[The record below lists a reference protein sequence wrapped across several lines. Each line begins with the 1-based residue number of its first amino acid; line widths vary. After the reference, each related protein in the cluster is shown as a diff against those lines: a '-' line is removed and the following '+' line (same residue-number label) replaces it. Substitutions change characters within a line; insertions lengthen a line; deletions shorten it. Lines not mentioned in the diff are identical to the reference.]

1 VSAGRRILIIGGLA
15 LALWGMGHGL
25 WYALFAEH
33 QTLDKI
39 GASLASAFVGA
50 ARADQTLTDSSLQ
63 AYQRAKYVYDR
74 QVDVHSHWIGLAMLL
89 ITLAIF
95 FDRLLLSER
104 AKLLLASGTFL
115 GALLFPLG
123 VLLQTISDGPAP
135 RAVAVAGSALEIV
148 CLLAIAI
155 SLARPHLTPRS

>member
-1 VSAGRRILIIGGLA
+1 MSAGRRILILGGLT

-33 QTLDKI
+33 QALGKI
-39 GASLASAFVGA
+39 GASLASAFIGA

-63 AYQRAKYVYDR
+63 GYQQARYVYDR
-74 QVDVHSHWIGLAMLL
+74 QVDAHSHWIGLAMLL

-104 AKLLLASGTFL
+104 TKLLLASGTFL

-123 VLLQTISDGPAP
+123 VLLQTISDGAAH
-135 RAVAVAGSALEIV
+135 RAVAAAGAALEIV
-148 CLLAIAI
+148 CLLVIAM
-155 SLARPHLTPRS
+155 SFAWPRQRD

>member
-1 VSAGRRILIIGGLA
+1 MSAGRRILIIGGLT

-33 QTLDKI
+33 QALGKI
-39 GASLASAFVGA
+39 GASLGTAFIGA
-50 ARADQTLTDSSLQ
+50 ARADQSLTDSSLR

-95 FDRLLLSER
+95 FDRPLLSER
-104 AKLLLASGTFL
+104 TKLLLASGTFL

-123 VLLQTISDGPAP
+123 VLLQTISDGAAP
-135 RAVAVAGSALEIV
+135 GAVAAAGAALEII
-148 CLLAIAI
+148 CLLVIAM
-155 SLARPHLTPRS
+155 SFAWPRQRD